1 MQNHSDSNSSV
12 PLGQASGPLYCY
24 TPGFADSLTSRG
36 YSKASMV
43 NRLSLLRDLDQWM
56 QQRRIVIE
64 EFGEERI
71 RQFLRYRRKHDSKQ
85 RGDNATLRSL
95 LKHLR
100 EAKVVPPSIFQP
112 EMSSLEHLQ
121 ASFAQHLREQRGL
134 RPATLEQ
141 YLFHTRRFL
150 SERFGKSALS
160 LSELNAQDVVR
171 CILRQARTISPHAAR
186 CMGKALRSLFR
197 FLHQRGDIATNLAA
211 SVPSVAKWSLA
222 GLPKY
227 LSPQQVELVLKKP
240 EQDDPTVQRD
250 RTILLLLA
258 RLGLR
263 AAEIVHMTLDDI
275 DWEAGEV
282 TIHGKGGHEDKL
294 PLPKDVGRSLANY
307 LKQLRPSCACRR
319 VFIRSAAPHEGFSDS
334 AAVDI
339 VVQRALRR
347 AGINPPTRGAH
358 LFRHSL
364 ATQMLRNGASM
375 SEIAKILRHQSERST
390 AIYAK
395 VDLGA
400 LRSIAHP
407 WPGGVA

>member
-1 MQNHSDSNSSV
+1 MQNQSNRNSSV
-12 PLGQASGPLYCY
+12 PLGQPSGPLYSY
-24 TPGFADSLTSRG
+24 IPGFTASLTSRG
-36 YSKASMV
+36 YSKASIAY
-43 NRLSLLRDLDQWM
+43 RLCLLRALDQWM
-56 QQRRIVIE
+56 RQRRMAIE
-64 EFGEERI
+64 VFSEERI
-71 RQFLRYRRKHDSKQ
+71 RQFLRDRRKRDSKR

-100 EAKVVPPSIFQP
+100 EARVVGPPVSQDQTSP
-112 EMSSLEHLQ
+112 LDQLQ
-121 ASFAQHLREQRGL
+121 ASFAQYLREQRGL
-134 RPATLEQ
+134 RPTTLEQ

-150 SERFGKSALS
+150 SERFGDGPLS
-160 LSELNAQDVVR
+160 LSKLNAQDFVR

-186 CMGKALRSLFR
+186 CMAKALRSLLR
-197 FLHQRGDIATNLAA
+197 FLQQRGDIATNLAV
-211 SVPSVAKWSLA
+211 SVPSVANWSLA

-227 LSPQQVELVLKKP
+227 LSPQQIELVLRKC

-263 AAEIVHMTLDDI
+263 AAEIVHMALDDI
-275 DWEAGEV
+275 DWEAGEL
-282 TIHGKGGHEDKL
+282 TIRGKGGRRDKL
-294 PLPKDVGRSLANY
+294 PLPKDVGQSLANY

-319 VFIRSAAPHEGFSDS
+319 VFIRSAAPYQGFADS

-347 AGINPPTRGAH
+347 ARINAPTRGAH

-375 SEIAKILRHQSERST
+375 SEIAKILRHRSEKTT

-395 VDLGA
+395 VDLVA

>member
-1 MQNHSDSNSSV
+1 M
-12 PLGQASGPLYCY
+12 P
-24 TPGFADSLTSRG
+24 
-36 YSKASMV
+36 
-43 NRLSLLRDLDQWM
+43 
-56 QQRRIVIE
+56 RI
-64 EFGEERI
+64 
-71 RQFLRYRRKHDSKQ
+71 LC
-85 RGDNATLRSL
+85 
-95 LKHLR
+95 
-100 EAKVVPPSIFQP
+100 
-112 EMSSLEHLQ
+112 
-121 ASFAQHLREQRGL
+121 
-134 RPATLEQ
+134 
-141 YLFHTRRFL
+141 
-150 SERFGKSALS
+150 
-160 LSELNAQDVVR
+160 R

-186 CMGKALRSLFR
+186 CMGKALRSLLR

-227 LSPQQVELVLKKP
+227 LSPQQIELVLRKC

-250 RTILLLLA
+250 RAILLLLA

-275 DWEAGEV
+275 DWEAGEL
-282 TIHGKGGHEDKL
+282 TIRGKGGRRDKL
-294 PLPKDVGRSLANY
+294 PLPKDVGQSLANY

-319 VFIRSAAPHEGFSDS
+319 VFIRSAAPHEGFADS

-347 AGINPPTRGAH
+347 AGISAPTRGAH

-375 SEIAKILRHQSERST
+375 SEIAKILRHQSESST

-395 VDLGA
+395 VDLST
-400 LRSIAHP
+400 LRSIAQP